1 MGLALPV
8 IWCLVRRVAMRRC
21 GWPVSRLGCCSN
33 LLGRSLC
40 GVGLVAVPRDALD
53 ELQRGPV
60 PLTLVVVVSLD
71 AEGVVSPLED
81 ALARATVLHDVEG
94 LARTRYDATPGTFYL
109 IRPDQHVCARWRR
122 LEVGSVERAMRRA
135 LCLDGSA

>member
-1 MGLALPV
+1 MGMLF
-8 IWCLVRRVAMRRC
+8 C
-21 GWPVSRLGCCSN
+21 GAE
-33 LLGRSLC
+33 
-40 GVGLVAVPRDALD
+40 GLDEVTREALD

-109 IRPDQHVCARWRR
+109 IRPDQNVCARWRR